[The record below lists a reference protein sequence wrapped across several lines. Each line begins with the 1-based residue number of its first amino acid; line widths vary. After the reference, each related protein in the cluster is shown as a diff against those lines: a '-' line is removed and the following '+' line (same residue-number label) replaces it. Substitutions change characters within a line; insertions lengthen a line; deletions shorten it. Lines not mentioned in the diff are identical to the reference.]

1 MNLKIFL
8 HELNLLKSKLTFENW
23 TNLVRYFPVLNGK
36 FALRTSIKHLTL
48 IFSTLLIALF
58 ILMPSVKAQ
67 NLKGQWIGNFS
78 SAGADPENKTDY
90 IIEIESSGEKINGF
104 SYTYFSLAGKRF
116 YVICRL
122 EGSYDKGSK
131 SLVVNEVE
139 TLKTNTPP
147 EFQNCLQSHQLTY
160 FKKSDKEILM
170 GKWKPTKIGS
180 ECGKGITELERKFI
194 ARIPATKN
202 KADASLTK
210 NNEKTTINNPQ
221 PSTSETASISK
232 ENTIPNT
239 AEKSTQEADRIRN
252 QHSGSIKNNSP
263 QEPTTTGEKLNKLP
277 ETNQITKLTNKEKE
291 KLLER
296 SKQFIK
302 TIDITGKSFHIDIYD
317 NGQVDG
323 DTVTIFL
330 NEKLLIPAK
339 RLTTTPISID
349 VKIDESIDIYDITM
363 YAESLGSIPPNTAL
377 MIVTTST
384 DRYEI
389 NITSTDQTS
398 GAVRFRVK
406 R

>member
-8 HELNLLKSKLTFENW
+8 HELYLLKSISNVENRIYPIRS
-23 TNLVRYFPVLNGK
+23 LSALNEK
-36 FALRTSIKHLTL
+36 FAFRSSFKKLSIIL
-48 IFSTLLIALF
+48 STALF
-58 ILMPSVKAQ
+58 TLFFSLPSAKAQ

-78 SAGADPENKTDY
+78 SAGTDPQSKTDY
-90 IIEIESSGEKINGF
+90 ILEIESAGDKINGF
-104 SYTYFSLAGKRF
+104 SYTYFALAGKRF

-122 EGSYDKGSK
+122 EGMYDKASK

-160 FKKSDKEILM
+160 LKKSDKEILI

-180 ECGKGITELERKFI
+180 DCGKGLTELERKFI
-194 ARIPATKN
+194 EKIPTDKN
-202 KADASLTK
+202 KAIASVTK
-210 NNEKTTINNPQ
+210 NNEKTSTKNTQQVAPTT
-221 PSTSETASISK
+221 PSLKK
-232 ENTIPNT
+232 ENTTPIT
-239 AEKSTQEADRIRN
+239 VEKPKQELGETVKLN
-252 QHSGSIKNNSP
+252 PSSIKNNTP
-263 QEPTTTGEKLNKLP
+263 QQTIPTDQKLIKQPESNQVSKLP
-277 ETNQITKLTNKEKE
+277 NKEKE

-296 SKQFIK
+296 TKQFIK
-302 TIDITGKSFHIDIYD
+302 TIEITGKSFHIDIYD

-330 NEKLLIPAK
+330 NEKLLIPSK
-339 RLTTTPISID
+339 KLTTSPISID
-349 VKIDESIDIYDITM
+349 VKIDESIDTYDITM
-363 YAESLGSIPPNTAL
+363 YAESLGTIPPNTAL

>member
-1 MNLKIFL
+1 VNLKIFL
-8 HELNLLKSKLTFENW
+8 QELNLLKSKLTFENW
-23 TNLVRYFPVLNGK
+23 TNLVRYTTVLNQK
-36 FALRTSIKHLTL
+36 FALRTSIKQLTL
-48 IFSTLLIALF
+48 IFSTTIITLLFSLQ
-58 ILMPSVKAQ
+58 PVKAQ

-78 SAGADPENKTDY
+78 SAGSDPQNKTDY

-122 EGSYDKGSK
+122 EGIYDKGSK

-180 ECGKGITELERKFI
+180 DCGKGLTELERKFI
-194 ARIPATKN
+194 AKIPATKN
-202 KADASLTK
+202 KAEASLTK
-210 NNEKTTINNPQ
+210 NNEKTTANKTQ
-221 PSTSETASISK
+221 PSSSGTNSVKK
-232 ENTIPNT
+232 ENTIPII
-239 AEKSTQEADRIRN
+239 AEKSNQDVDQTKD
-252 QHSGSIKNNSP
+252 QHSGSIKNIP
-263 QEPTTTGEKLNKLP
+263 AEPPVSKVEKLNKQP
-277 ETNQITKLTNKEKE
+277 ETTQITKLPNKEKE

-296 SKQFIK
+296 TKQFIK
-302 TIDITGKSFHIDIYD
+302 TIDITGKSFHIAIYD

-339 RLTTTPISID
+339 KLTTSPISID

>member
-8 HELNLLKSKLTFENW
+8 QELNLLKSKLTFENW
-23 TNLVRYFPVLNGK
+23 TNLVRHTTVLNQK
-36 FALRTSIKHLTL
+36 FALRTSIKQLTL
-48 IFSTLLIALF
+48 IFSTTIITLLFSLQ
-58 ILMPSVKAQ
+58 PVKAQ

-78 SAGADPENKTDY
+78 STGSDPQNKTDY

-122 EGSYDKGSK
+122 EGIYDKGSK

-160 FKKSDKEILM
+160 FKKSDKEILI
-170 GKWKPTKIGS
+170 GKWKPTKVGS
-180 ECGKGITELERKFI
+180 DCGKGLTELERKFI
-194 ARIPATKN
+194 AKIPANKN
-202 KADASLTK
+202 KAEAITAKKTEQVAAPKNTQTNTSSTNSNIVTPNIAEKPTTETGQTK
-210 NNEKTTINNPQ
+210 NQNPAILKNNGPQ
-221 PSTSETASISK
+221 PYITTDEKINKAPEAS
-232 ENTIPNT
+232 
-239 AEKSTQEADRIRN
+239 
-252 QHSGSIKNNSP
+252 
-263 QEPTTTGEKLNKLP
+263 
-277 ETNQITKLTNKEKE
+277 QITKSQNKEKE
-291 KLLER
+291 KLIER
-296 SKQFIK
+296 TKQFIK
-302 TIDITGKSFHIDIYD
+302 TIEVSGKSFHIDIYD

-339 RLTTTPISID
+339 KLTTSPISID
-349 VKIDESIDIYDITM
+349 VNIDESIDTYDITM
-363 YAESLGSIPPNTAL
+363 YAESLGTIPPNTAL

-384 DRYEI
+384 GRYEI

>member
-1 MNLKIFL
+1 MSLKIFL
-8 HELNLLKSKLTFENW
+8 HELYLLRSILNVEKG
-23 TNLVRYFPVLNGK
+23 TNPIRYLNVLNERFSFG
-36 FALRTSIKHLTL
+36 TSFKQLSIILSTTL
-48 IFSTLLIALF
+48 ITLFSSLQSA
-58 ILMPSVKAQ
+58 KAQ

-78 SAGADPENKTDY
+78 SAGTDSQNKTDY
-90 IIEIESSGEKINGF
+90 IIEIESAGEKINGF

-122 EGSYDKGSK
+122 EGIYDKGSK

-180 ECGKGITELERKFI
+180 DCGKGITELERKFI
-194 ARIPATKN
+194 AKIPVAKN
-202 KADASLTK
+202 KAEATLTK
-210 NNEKTTINNPQ
+210 NNEKTTSKNTQ
-221 PSTSETASISK
+221 QASPANSSLNK
-232 ENTIPNT
+232 EHTTPKT
-239 AEKSTQEADRIRN
+239 VEKSNQESGQIIN
-252 QHSGSIKNNSP
+252 QNPSSIKNNTP
-263 QEPTTTGEKLNKLP
+263 QQIIPTDQNLIKQP
-277 ETNQITKLTNKEKE
+277 ETNQISKLPNKEKE

-296 SKQFIK
+296 TKQFIR

-330 NEKLLIPAK
+330 NEKLLIPSK
-339 RLTTTPISID
+339 KLTTTPISID
-349 VKIDESIDIYDITM
+349 VKIDENIDTYDITM
-363 YAESLGSIPPNTAL
+363 YAESLGTIPPNTAL

-398 GAVRFRVK
+398 GAVRFKVK